1 MISFLH
7 KKFPKETVES
17 THKKNTS
24 HKQNSHAPAPRL
36 SLADRH
42 KLTQMEKLADRLERM
57 RLGEYITGLNKTSRV
72 VWLSFVS
79 GIARG
84 VGLTIGA
91 TLIIAIIF
99 KIISALVSM
108 NVPYLSDM
116 MKDVQQ
122 TLENRY
128 SETAPVSVRIQQH
141 SDESH
146 IRHRNRY

>member
-7 KKFPKETVES
+7 RKFPKETIENVDMVN
-17 THKKNTS
+17 KK
-24 HKQNSHAPAPRL
+24 HPPMPRL
-36 SLADRH
+36 TPSERH
-42 KLTQMEKLADRLERM
+42 KLSQIEKLADRLERM
-57 RLGEYITGLNKTSRV
+57 RLGDYVTNLNKTSRV
-72 VWLSFVS
+72 LWLNFVS

-91 TLIIAIIF
+91 TLVIAIIF

-122 TLENRY
+122 TLETRY
-128 SETAPVSVRIQQH
+128 APSATSHVPVSSNTDYQRP
-141 SDESH
+141 
-146 IRHRNRY
+146 RRRN

>member
-7 KKFPKETVES
+7 RKFPKENVENVEMV
-17 THKKNTS
+17 HKKN
-24 HKQNSHAPAPRL
+24 APAPRL
-36 SLADRH
+36 TMTERH
-42 KLTQMEKLADRLERM
+42 KLTQLEKLADRLERM
-57 RLGEYITGLNKTSRV
+57 RLGDYVTNLNKTSRV
-72 VWLSFVS
+72 LWLNFVS

-91 TLIIAIIF
+91 TLVIAIIF

-122 TLENRY
+122 TLESRY
-128 SETAPVSVRIQQH
+128 APVSTTHTPVRSANEYTH
-141 SDESH
+141 P
-146 IRHRNRY
+146 RRRN

>member
-7 KKFPKETVES
+7 RKFPKETVENVDMV
-17 THKKNTS
+17 HKKN
-24 HKQNSHAPAPRL
+24 APTPRL
-36 SLADRH
+36 TMTERH
-42 KLTQMEKLADRLERM
+42 KLTQLEKLAVRLERM
-57 RLGEYITGLNKTSRV
+57 RLGDYVTNLNKTSRV
-72 VWLSFVS
+72 LWLNFVS

-91 TLIIAIIF
+91 TLVIAIIF

-122 TLENRY
+122 TLEGRY
-128 SETAPVSVRIQQH
+128 APVSTTHTPVH
-141 SDESH
+141 SANEYTH
-146 IRHRNRY
+146 PRRRN

>member
-7 KKFPKETVES
+7 RKFPKEAVENVDMV
-17 THKKNTS
+17 HKKN
-24 HKQNSHAPAPRL
+24 APPVRL
-36 SLADRH
+36 TMTERH
-42 KLTQMEKLADRLERM
+42 KLTQLEKLADRLERM
-57 RLGEYITGLNKTSRV
+57 RLGDYVTNLNKTSRV
-72 VWLSFVS
+72 VWLNFVS

-91 TLIIAIIF
+91 TLVIAIIF

-128 SETAPVSVRIQQH
+128 APVTTTHIPVH
-141 SDESH
+141 SNNEYAH
-146 IRHRNRY
+146 PRRRN